1 MVRYYSYRW
10 RCAVYTCGVSVVA
23 QRRKP
28 SLVQPSRCKARLDRE
43 FLLDRWNA
51 KLRRLRNGEVGRNA
65 CSNAGAGSEWKP
77 QSPMLVIVGMIL
89 LLTWT
94 FDYALHLAP
103 SSLVN
108 LLLLFATIS
117 FVLDFLR
124 ERENLRHPRPGWDAM
139 PPKGWFAKSVRR
151 ARHKNGERT
160 TVTPSMKLKA
170 TRAA

>member
-1 MVRYYSYRW
+1 
-10 RCAVYTCGVSVVA
+10 
-23 QRRKP
+23 
-28 SLVQPSRCKARLDRE
+28 
-43 FLLDRWNA
+43 
-51 KLRRLRNGEVGRNA
+51 
-65 CSNAGAGSEWKP
+65 
-77 QSPMLVIVGMIL
+77 MLVILGMIL

-94 FDYALHLAP
+94 FDYALHLTP

-139 PPKGWFAKSVRR
+139 PPKGWFGSSLRR
-151 ARHKNGERT
+151 MRHKVSASESETERPKAG
-160 TVTPSMKLKA
+160 PSLKLKA

>member
-1 MVRYYSYRW
+1 
-10 RCAVYTCGVSVVA
+10 
-23 QRRKP
+23 
-28 SLVQPSRCKARLDRE
+28 
-43 FLLDRWNA
+43 
-51 KLRRLRNGEVGRNA
+51 
-65 CSNAGAGSEWKP
+65 
-77 QSPMLVIVGMIL
+77 MLVIVGMIL

-139 PPKGWFAKSVRR
+139 PPKGWLANSLRR
-151 ARHKNGERT
+151 ARNKM
-160 TVTPSMKLKA
+160 TVSASESDRPKAGASLKLKA

>member
-1 MVRYYSYRW
+1 
-10 RCAVYTCGVSVVA
+10 
-23 QRRKP
+23 
-28 SLVQPSRCKARLDRE
+28 
-43 FLLDRWNA
+43 
-51 KLRRLRNGEVGRNA
+51 
-65 CSNAGAGSEWKP
+65 
-77 QSPMLVIVGMIL
+77 MLVIVGMIL

-94 FDYALHLAP
+94 FDYAFHLAP

-124 ERENLRHPRPGWDAM
+124 ERENIRHPRPGWDAM

-151 ARHKNGERT
+151 VLHAHTERT
-160 TVTPSMKLKA
+160 TNVAPSMKLKA